1 MKADRFGGFL
11 GNFSKTW
18 IWEMFL
24 TPDLPI
30 HLSLTTS
37 LEYPQCTII
46 CHFFQILAVLLFTS
60 TKETVKKIKLYC
72 FCLSQSIIFWVHRF
86 VVYFCWEWNLN
97 WIELVYQI
105 AGNNWQA
112 WFNSELNSVLDSTAN
127 VFIWRVTC
135 TVYCLFYGNC
145 MKQEER
151 KWNNKNPC
159 NSFQLL
165 KVLKIF
171 AFGILFDSKHLM
183 KLTQNKLSFLK
194 QS

>member
-1 MKADRFGGFL
+1 MFFL
-11 GNFSKTW
+11 NTW
-18 IWEMFL
+18 TLENFL
-24 TPDLPI
+24 TPDPLI
-30 HLSLTTS
+30 HLSLTTA
-37 LEYPQCTII
+37 LEYPQCEYYNMPYFADS
-46 CHFFQILAVLLFTS
+46 CNASFYFHKRNS
-60 TKETVKKIKLYC
+60 KENKNVYC

-97 WIELVYQI
+97 WIELVCQI

-127 VFIWRVTC
+127 VFIQRATC
-135 TVYCLFYGNC
+135 AVYCLFYGNC

-183 KLTQNKLSFLK
+183 KWIQNKLAFLK
-194 QS
+194 KGWKQNGII

>member
-1 MKADRFGGFL
+1 MPYFADSCCSSFYFHER
-11 GNFSKTW
+11 NSK
-18 IWEMFL
+18 EN
-24 TPDLPI
+24 
-30 HLSLTTS
+30 
-37 LEYPQCTII
+37 
-46 CHFFQILAVLLFTS
+46 
-60 TKETVKKIKLYC
+60 KTVYC
-72 FCLSQSIIFWVHRF
+72 FCLSQSIVFWVCRLAA
-86 VVYFCWEWNLN
+86 YFCWEWNLN

-105 AGNNWQA
+105 AENNWQA
-112 WFNSELNSVLDSTAN
+112 WLNSELNSVLDSTAN

-171 AFGILFDSKHLM
+171 AFGILFDSKHLK
-183 KLTQNKLSFLK
+183 KLIQSKLSLLK
-194 QS
+194 QGWKQNGII